1 LEDRIEELAAREELD
16 AIRPDLNGT
25 QIMEILG
32 IREGR
37 DVGRAY
43 KFLLE
48 RRMEEGPL
56 GEDGAREQLLA
67 WWADQQ
73 S

>member
-1 LEDRIEELAAREELD
+1 M
-16 AIRPDLNGT
+16 RPDLDGT

-32 IREGR
+32 IPPGR

-48 RRMEEGPL
+48 KRIDEGPL
-56 GEDGAREQLLA
+56 GENGAREALLA
-67 WWADQQ
+67 WWADQ
-73 S
+73 SG